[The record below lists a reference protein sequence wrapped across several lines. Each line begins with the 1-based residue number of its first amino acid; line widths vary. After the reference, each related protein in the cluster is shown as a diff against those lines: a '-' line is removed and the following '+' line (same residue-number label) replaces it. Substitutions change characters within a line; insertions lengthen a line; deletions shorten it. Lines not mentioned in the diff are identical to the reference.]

1 MQYNPEEL
9 NEILGI
15 FKSESEEII
24 QELNDGFLLL
34 EKNPEDKTPLKK
46 LFQLSH
52 SLKGASRM
60 LGFNSI
66 QDIAHKLEDILSFW
80 KKDEV
85 KINLDFFQEIYDL
98 CDFLSV
104 IIQKSIEQ
112 KDNYTDEKV
121 LMFLDKLDNFLTYNH
136 MVPVENP
143 VPVNNVYLAEKQMD
157 ISACILE
164 LMFIA
169 EKDNDDTIEEIISV
183 ISDNIS
189 KLDEIFAHTEY
200 SVIKNYIKN
209 LSEWINS
216 GKFNIVDF
224 KNKLLELRGEVYGV
238 YKSLNISAPIKK
250 NIEEEKTYKRQEQQ
264 PTVQQPDV
272 QVEKAV
278 IEKFDYV
285 LSNLPKIKT
294 DKNAIRDVL
303 ETLQEIIKLFSEK
316 RMEIILSKT
325 INILKL
331 FQEKDVLLDNEC
343 YMVILQCIYL
353 AKRISLNEKEE
364 NLNNL
369 NFLIQRLNVVEDL
382 FSITTAPKISVPV
395 QLKEQNTLMSQNDY
409 NILKKN
415 LKTFD
420 LEEIKVLRVDTAK
433 VDNLI
438 AQTGELLINGIKTR
452 EHLVELSKINSK
464 LINWS
469 SVSKKIINYL
479 KYLEK
484 RGFFNSEPDES
495 AQAFYK
501 KAQTFFIDN
510 ASMINELNNDFN
522 NLYNLI
528 SEDDNKF
535 HQTALEIETIAKGI
549 RVLPLATIFHSF
561 PRMIRDIAKEKNKKI
576 DLVVTGS
583 DTTVDKKIIEEN
595 KMPLIHIIR
604 NSVSHGIEAP
614 EVRLQNKKEET
625 GKIRLTA
632 KQAENF
638 VIITIE
644 DDGYGINL
652 EKVKA
657 TAIKKGML
665 SQEEADGMN
674 NEQLMKLLFVPGFST
689 DDSVS
694 DISGRGIG
702 LDVVKTKI
710 TNLNGELSIDS
721 ELNKGCIVTIKLPIS
736 MSTIKTFVLKVNE
749 QKYAIPVNA
758 IKYVTQISKHEIFRK
773 NGQNCIIYDNH
784 SIPIYSLSEVFGE
797 FSKNISENDL
807 YTVIIIE
814 NADMQ
819 VAFITDKLL
828 GDQEVF
834 HKKLIPPILKIKNI
848 SGFTTLSTGEICL
861 IINPYE
867 LIRNTLSVE
876 NAALLETRSALLE
889 EQQENAKKKR
899 IIMLDEGSDFFDCI
913 KKDIIESF
921 SEVTVFDNVNSVYDY
936 VIKNETDILICKI
949 NSFEDDV
956 IRLLKYLKTDENF
969 NNIKLVILSDIPEY
983 EIIRYEKD
991 ISYSIYQRLT
1001 EYQKEAFIQDVINL

>member
-583 DTTVDKKIIEEN
+583 DTTVDKKIIEEI

>member
-34 EKNPEDKTPLKK
+34 EKNPDDKTPLKK

-80 KKDEV
+80 KKEEV
-85 KINLDFFQEIYDL
+85 KINPDFFQEIYNL

-104 IIQKSIEQ
+104 LIQKSVEK
-112 KDNYTDEKV
+112 KDNYSDEKV
-121 LMFLDKLDNFLTYNH
+121 LIFLDKLDNFLTYNH

-143 VPVNNVYLAEKQMD
+143 IPANNVYIAGKQMD

-164 LMFIA
+164 MMFIA
-169 EKDNDDTIEEIISV
+169 EKDNDDNIDDVVSV

-189 KLDEIFAHTEY
+189 KLDEIFSTTEY
-200 SVIKNYIKN
+200 VEIKECIKK
-209 LSEWINS
+209 LSEWIKSDN
-216 GKFNIVDF
+216 FNFDEF
-224 KNKLLELRGEVYGV
+224 KSKLLELRNDVYDL
-238 YKSLNISAPIKK
+238 YKSLNLSSLAKK
-250 NIEEEKTYKRQEQQ
+250 TLPQAENKAKTEEKTYLPAEQEQ
-264 PTVQQPDV
+264 
-272 QVEKAV
+272 EIAK
-278 IEKFDYV
+278 KFDYV
-285 LSNLPKIKT
+285 LSNLQKIKSEKSAV
-294 DKNAIRDVL
+294 DD
-303 ETLQEIIKLFSEK
+303 IIKNLYELIKLSSEK
-316 RMEIILSKT
+316 KLGFIISKT
-325 INILKL
+325 ISILNL
-331 FQEKDVLLDNEC
+331 FQEKGLLIDNEC

-369 NFLIQRLNVVEDL
+369 NFLIQRLSVVEDM
-382 FSITTAPKISVPV
+382 FSISTEQKVTAPIQV
-395 QLKEQNTLMSQNDY
+395 KEQNSILSQNDF
-409 NILKKN
+409 NVLKKN
-415 LKTFD
+415 IKTFD
-420 LEEIKVLRVDTAK
+420 LEEIKVLRVDTGK
-433 VDNLI
+433 IDNLI

-452 EHLVELSKINSK
+452 EHLVELSKINTK
-464 LINWS
+464 LVNWNS
-469 SVSKKIINYL
+469 ASKKVINYL

-510 ASMINELNNDFN
+510 AAMINELNNDFN
-522 NLYNLI
+522 HLYNLI

-576 DLVVTGS
+576 DFVVAGS
-583 DTTVDKKIIEEN
+583 DTTVDKKIIEEI

-614 EVRLQNKKEET
+614 EVRLQNNKEET
-625 GKIRLTA
+625 GKIKLTA

-652 EKVKA
+652 EKVKS
-657 TAIKKGML
+657 TAVKKGML
-665 SQEEADGMN
+665 SQEEADGMTN
-674 NEQLMKLLFVPGFST
+674 DQLMKLLFVPGFST
-689 DDSVS
+689 DESVS

-721 ELNKGCIVTIKLPIS
+721 ELNKGCVVTIKLPIS
-736 MSTIKTFVLKVNE
+736 MSTIKTFILKVNE

-758 IKYVTQISKHEIFRK
+758 IKYVTQISKDEIFRK
-773 NGQNCIIYDNH
+773 NGKNCIIYDNH
-784 SIPIYSLSEVFGE
+784 SIPVCSLSEVFGE
-797 FSKNISENDL
+797 FSKNISDDDMH
-807 YTVIIIE
+807 TVIIIE
-814 NADMQ
+814 NADTQ

-848 SGFTTLSTGEICL
+848 SGFTTLPTGEICL
-861 IINPYE
+861 IINPFE
-867 LIRNTLSVE
+867 LIRNTLAVE
-876 NAALLETRSALLE
+876 NISLLESKNPLLAE
-889 EQQENAKKKR
+889 KSENAKNKR
-899 IIMLDEGSDFFDCI
+899 IIMLDDESDFFGVV
-913 KKDIIESF
+913 KHDIEETFNQVNIF
-921 SEVTVFDNVNSVYDY
+921 NNVNSVYDY
-936 VIKNETDILICKI
+936 VIKNETDVLICKV
-949 NSFEDDV
+949 NSFDDDV
-956 IRLLKYLKTDENF
+956 LRLLKYLKTDENF
-969 NNIKLVILSDIPEY
+969 NNIKLIIFSEIPEY
-983 EIIRYEKD
+983 ETARYEKD
-991 ISYSIYQRLT
+991 ISYSIYKRLT
-1001 EYQKEAFIQDVINL
+1001 EYQKDSFIQEVINL

>member
-294 DKNAIRDVL
+294 DKNAICDVL

-583 DTTVDKKIIEEN
+583 DTTVDKKIIEEI